1 MFLGGGNTRTT
12 FHKNDDLFV
21 KICSFE
27 NLFSAWDR
35 FCIGKRSRLDVMSYE
50 LRLED
55 NIFYLHNELRSGIY
69 QHDPYE
75 PFVVHD
81 PKRRQINKASVKD
94 RVVHQAVFN
103 IVEPI
108 FEKHFVYDSYSC
120 RTGKGTHA
128 AVKRLRYFLNKVS
141 NNNTRTVYALKCDI
155 KKFFA
160 SVDHG
165 VLMELLAKQIPCNRS
180 LRLLQKIISSFSVG
194 QYKGIPLGNLT
205 SQLFANVCMHELDH
219 FVKFQL
225 REKYYLRYCD
235 DFLILHQNRQHLEK
249 LVPTIQDF
257 LQTKLHLSI
266 HPDKTFILTP
276 SQGID
281 FVGYV
286 LLEHSTVLRNKTVK
300 RMIRKVNQENK
311 SSYLGLCSHASAHEL
326 QKRIKNVL

>member
-1 MFLGGGNTRTT
+1 GGGGDDTRAI

-21 KICSFE
+21 KICSIE
-27 NLFSAWDR
+27 NLFLAWDK
-35 FCIGKRSRLDVMSYE
+35 FCKGKRSRLDIMSYE
-50 LRLED
+50 LWLED
-55 NIFYLHNELRSGIY
+55 NIFYLHNELRSGRY

-94 RVVHQAVFN
+94 RIVHQAVFN
-103 IVEPI
+103 IIEPI
-108 FEKHFVYDSYSC
+108 FERSFIFDSYSC

-128 AVKRLRYFLNKVS
+128 AVNRLRYFLDKTS
-141 NNNTRTVYALKCDI
+141 SNNTRTVLALKCDI
-155 KKFFA
+155 KQFFA

-165 VLMELLAKQIPCNRS
+165 VLIGLLTKQISCNRS

-205 SQLFANVCMHELDH
+205 SQLFANIYMHELDH
-219 FVKFQL
+219 FVKCQL

-235 DFLILHQNRQHLEK
+235 DFIILHQDARHLEQ
-249 LVPTIQDF
+249 LIPIIQDF
-257 LQTKLHLSI
+257 LQTKLCLSV
-266 HPDKTFILTP
+266 HPDKTLKRTP

-286 LLEHSTVLRNKTVK
+286 LLERVTVLRNKTVK
-300 RMIRKVNQENK
+300 RMIQRVNQENK
-311 SSYLGLCSHASAHEL
+311 ASYLGLCSHASTHEL
-326 QKRIKNVL
+326 QKRIKNML